1 MPALPEAEADSLN
14 RSNVAI
20 FPLSDFEWF
29 LGHIGRRPL
38 YAIALRFHS
47 TWINVE
53 NLVFSN
59 VNQQIALPQ
68 LHQQHTALGSVI
80 NIPRSRSF
88 IIKAHDGEGDRF
100 PFNGLAGLGGLR
112 PHRVRKECD
121 YQRKEHSREGYLR
134 SGIIK
139 ARRRL
144 MRRALYAMVSAIFL
158 VIRESG

>member
-1 MPALPEAEADSLN
+1 MSAQRELQLEHIPALPEAEADSLN

-38 YAIALRFHS
+38 YAIALLFDGA
-47 TWINVE
+47 WINVE

-68 LHQQHTALGSVI
+68 LHQQHTALGGVI

-100 PFNGLAGLGGLR
+100 PFDGLAGSGGLR
-112 PHRVRKECD
+112 LQRVREKCD
-121 YQRKEHSREGYLR
+121 QQRKEHRSEEDARSR
-134 SGIIK
+134 S
-139 ARRRL
+139 
-144 MRRALYAMVSAIFL
+144 
-158 VIRESG
+158 